1 VKDERKAI
9 HELRLQLTALL
20 EHSHADPVSQAISFL
35 MAAAWA
41 CRSTAMPPEVA
52 AAMLADYF
60 RRDPL
65 E

>member
-1 VKDERKAI
+1 MTDERKAI

-20 EHSHADPVSQAISFL
+20 EHSDAAPGTQAIACL

-41 CRSTAMPPEVA
+41 CRSTAMPPDVA
-52 AAMLADYF
+52 AALLAGYY

-65 E
+65 A